1 MTAGAANDGPAEAI
15 DDRPAEAIETEDR
28 PRPDLRSLYAP
39 ASIAVVGASP
49 RSTIAPIV
57 RDNLLAL
64 GSATRCYFVNPR
76 RAEAWGSPCHPSL
89 AELPEVPELIL
100 LAVNPLRAADVA
112 EEAGALGVRAL
123 VIPGGGVVEGGAAAA
138 AMQVAVRDVA
148 VRFGMAVLGPN
159 CMGVVDFTTNVAT
172 YIDELSPHL
181 PRGGIAAIAQ
191 SGSVANAFLMSG
203 ARTGYS
209 RVVSC
214 GAEAV
219 LDLCD
224 HLAWSL
230 DDPATHGIAL
240 FVEGLKR
247 PERFLAL
254 ADRALEMDVPIA
266 LVKVGRSAMAGAAA
280 IAHSGNLA
288 GEDRAMDAAFEAA
301 GVIRCRDLDE
311 LLETMEL
318 IDGAR
323 RSRRK
328 VGRGRAGLVTVSTGE
343 ASLVADLAEAARFPL
358 PPMPD
363 EARAEILAALPTM
376 GFIANPLDPWGAD
389 APDAAYGA
397 AFKTMAGSAA
407 FDVLGLVHD
416 FAYRS
421 QASELESCLEA
432 LAPLLAVTAER
443 PSLLPI
449 VISLTSGEPPPE
461 LLAALDAWPGGGRP
475 PVLRGASEAVV
486 ALRGVSGWE
495 AAREARVDP
504 LGAGPRRPAW
514 PALARDRTP
523 YAWDSDAGAFSDAN
537 AAGPDAAYA
546 DAVGADPAP
555 ATLPAHALPER
566 ESLARLAAAGVSTI
580 PCVPA
585 TSAEAAVAAW
595 RELGGPV
602 AVKLD
607 ASGLAHKSDSGGVIL
622 GLDDEGA
629 VRAAAERVFAAGG
642 ASGHAVRGLLVQPMA
657 PAGLELIVGA
667 RRDAQ
672 VGPLVIV
679 GLGGVLAE
687 AIDDVVVALAP
698 IDASSATLLLGRLR
712 SAVLLDG
719 FRGGPIV
726 DRRAVGELVAAVSR
740 LIAGDPQI
748 VEIDLNPVIA
758 GAAGAV
764 AVDALI
770 VTRAAATRE
779 GEPCGRRAG
788 TERTGR

>member
-1 MTAGAANDGPAEAI
+1 MTAGDRNPAGAIDDGPAGAI
-15 DDRPAEAIETEDR
+15 DDSPAGAIDAENRPRAIDPANR

-39 ASIAVVGASP
+39 ASVAVVGASP

-76 RAEAWGSPCHPSL
+76 RAEAWGTPCHPSL

-112 EEAGALGVRAL
+112 EEAGALGVRGL

-138 AMQVAVRDVA
+138 AMQLAVRDVA
-148 VRFGMAVLGPN
+148 VRYGMAVLGPN

-254 ADRALEMDVPIA
+254 ADRALQTDVPIA

-323 RSRRK
+323 RSRRR
-328 VGRGRAGLVTVSTGE
+328 VGRGRTGLVTVSTGE
-343 ASLVADLAEAARFPL
+343 ASLVADLAESARFPL

-363 EARAEILAALPTM
+363 AARAEILAALPTM

-389 APDAAYGA
+389 EPEAAYGA
-397 AFKTMAGSAA
+397 AFRAMAGSAA

-432 LAPLLAVTAER
+432 VAPLLTVTAER
-443 PSLLPI
+443 PALLPI

-475 PVLRGASEAVV
+475 PVLRGASEAIA

-495 AAREARVDP
+495 AAREARADP
-504 LGAGPRRPAW
+504 GGSGPRRPGW
-514 PALARDRTP
+514 PALSLDRTP
-523 YAWDSDAGAFSDAN
+523 HAWDSE
-537 AAGPDAAYA
+537 
-546 DAVGADPAP
+546 GADPAP
-555 ATLPAHALPER
+555 SMLPARALPEL

-580 PCVPA
+580 ACLPA
-585 TSAEAAVAAW
+585 ANAEAAVAAW

-602 AVKLD
+602 AIKLD

-622 GLDDEGA
+622 GLDDEGT
-629 VRAAAERVFAAGG
+629 VRAAAERVLAAGR
-642 ASGHAVRGLLVQPMA
+642 ASGHRVRGLLVQPMA
-657 PAGLELIVGA
+657 PEGLELIVGA
-667 RRDAQ
+667 RLDAQ

-687 AIDDVVVALAP
+687 AIDDVAVALAP
-698 IDASSATLLLGRLR
+698 IDASSATQLLGRLR

-726 DRRAVGELVAAVSR
+726 DRRAVGELVATVSR
-740 LIAGDPQI
+740 LIAGDPEI

-758 GAAGAV
+758 GPDGAV

-770 VTRAAATRE
+770 VTRAAPARDD
-779 GEPCGRRAG
+779 EPPLSRR
-788 TERTGR
+788 